1 MNDQWT
7 VRGIT
12 RNLDSDAAKRLA
24 DQGIEI
30 ATADAADESSLLKA
44 FQGATA
50 IYALTNYNWTTATEK
65 GLHAA
70 GEQERTEA
78 TNIAKAASQIHSLK
92 HFVMSTLPPASLI
105 SNNVHS
111 VPHFDYKYMAYQW
124 IETNLPE
131 LASKTTL
138 VWLGWYTSNLA
149 NVPLARFIPIPGTD
163 NFIWAQPMVEGV
175 LSSGARAYGKIAIVV
190 TDYL

>member
-1 MNDQWT
+1 M
-7 VRGIT
+7 
-12 RNLDSDAAKRLA
+12 LKRLEI
-24 DQGIEI
+24 QLIVFFNNRGPRLYTPSQTTLVGIRDWYHESI
-30 ATADAADESSLLKA
+30 ALGTRAKDY
-44 FQGATA
+44 FR
-50 IYALTNYNWTTATEK
+50 TTANEK

-149 NVPLARFIPIPGTD
+149 NVPFASFIPIVSTYAWIGR
-163 NFIWAQPMVEGV
+163 FHVEQ
-175 LSSGARAYGKIAIVV
+175 LTFRNRIAGHGQLYMGS
-190 TDYL
+190 T